1 MLELWLVRHGQTDWN
16 IDGRIQ
22 GQSDVPLN
30 ETGRAQA
37 QALAQKLAGVPFVAV
52 YSSDLERAR
61 ETAEIIAAP
70 HGLPVQIDA
79 RLREVHQGDW
89 EGLNLMDIRERYDW
103 EYRHDQSYSP
113 DFRPPGGESAREV
126 AGRIQAA
133 IEDIHTAHPHG
144 GAVLVVSHGLATAT
158 VACQVN
164 GVGLEQVRAMI
175 PNNAEPLCVQWPL
188 TRP

>member
-30 ETGRAQA
+30 AAGRAQA
-37 QALAQKLAGVPFVAV
+37 QALARELADVPFTAV

-61 ETAEIIAAP
+61 ETAKIIAAP
-70 HGLPVQIDA
+70 HCLPVKIDV
-79 RLREVHQGDW
+79 RLREINQGEW
-89 EGLNLMDIRERYDW
+89 EGLNLIDIRERYDW
-103 EYRHDQSYSP
+103 EYRHNQSYSP

-126 AGRIQAA
+126 AERVQAA
-133 IEDIHTAHPHG
+133 IEDIHKEHPN
-144 GAVLVVSHGLATAT
+144 GAVLVVTHGLAAAT
-158 VACQVN
+158 VACRVK
-164 GVGLEQVRAMI
+164 GVDLDQVRAMI

-188 TRP
+188 TLS